1 MAGYG
6 PGDLDLAALAQQA
19 TGETQ
24 QRVNGG
30 ASHLAA
36 SLASMLQEQQGGF
49 AARGE
54 AQGRDEIF
62 ARAQAML
69 AESLAQ
75 REQNMQLAEQSA
87 RAQASGS
94 GGSGGGSGQPNW
106 YEQQMFATNENIRQ
120 AKALRA
126 MDLQD
131 KAAADKQAAAA
142 SRFKL
147 ADFGER
153 TISPLRGQAFDYDPV
168 SVVVAGK
175 GRAGSTKVSK
185 VKPPT
190 ITPAERTATLDLMRQ
205 YGASPQALD
214 VGLRDYFGD
223 NLYGTQKASRA
234 LYEIGYGVGQ

>member
-1 MAGYG
+1 MPGYG

-87 RAQASGS
+87 RAQASG
-94 GGSGGGSGQPNW
+94 GGGGGDGQPNW

-131 KAAADKQAAAA
+131 KAAADKQAATAGMPRLSDFSGKTIA
-142 SRFKL
+142 PDKGYAL
-147 ADFGER
+147 ANAKAG
-153 TISPLRGQAFDYDPV
+153 SV
-168 SVVVAGK
+168 SKGKWGNRLAAGK
-175 GRAGSTKVSK
+175 YLSGKDVSATKDLVSQY
-185 VKPPT
+185 
-190 ITPAERTATLDLMRQ
+190 ATE
-205 YGASPQALD
+205 PIALD
-214 VGLRDYFGD
+214 RALRDYFGSGQLGA
-223 NLYGTQKASRA
+223 NRASYA
-234 LYEIGYGVGQ
+234 LYDIGYGQGLLGGG